1 MPGSRR
7 ALGRCHTPK
16 LTLLLLEQPHGD
28 CSDHRGPSLRAVQE
42 GKKKQNTTD
51 SALRKYAAALNLW
64 PAAPPGKQVTFGASA
79 ETDAWQWEAKQKPRK
94 GFQPTMQFLPT
105 TPSQVHDTGSQKSI
119 PALSLQGDTAS
130 HAACELPE
138 ARSLAPAQLFHGKRP
153 KTHLRTSAGCT
164 DTALVDYRA
173 NGLQSN
179 PEPCTGQQVPL
190 QTDRAHLRSKYLVLS
205 C

>member
-42 GKKKQNTTD
+42 EKKTKHNRLSSEKICRSTQ
-51 SALRKYAAALNLW
+51 
-64 PAAPPGKQVTFGASA
+64 PVAPPGKQVTFGASA

-179 PEPCTGQQVPL
+179 PEPCMGQQVPL
-190 QTDRAHLRSKYLVLS
+190 QTDRAHLHSKYLVLS